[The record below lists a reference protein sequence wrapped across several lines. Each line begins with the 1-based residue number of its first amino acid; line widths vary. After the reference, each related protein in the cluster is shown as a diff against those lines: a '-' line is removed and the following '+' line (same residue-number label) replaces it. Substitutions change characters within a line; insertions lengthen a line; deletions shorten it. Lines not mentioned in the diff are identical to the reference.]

1 MVRESNYYQNIDHK
15 SWIYELSLD
24 FSFPVRA
31 ECWLYDN
38 ASTKDN
44 YKMQTKHKTN
54 IFEGTRG
61 KISQPELK
69 RPESER
75 EGKHIEMGPTV
86 QRDFPIEEFA
96 RV

>member
-31 ECWLYDN
+31 ECWLYGN

-44 YKMQTKHKTN
+44 YKM
-54 IFEGTRG
+54 
-61 KISQPELK
+61 
-69 RPESER
+69 
-75 EGKHIEMGPTV
+75 
-86 QRDFPIEEFA
+86 
-96 RV
+96 

>member
-1 MVRESNYYQNIDHK
+1 MSFF
-15 SWIYELSLD
+15 D

-31 ECWLYDN
+31 ECWLYGN
-38 ASTKDN
+38 ASTTCL
-44 YKMQTKHKTN
+44 MQPKHKTN
-54 IFEGTRG
+54 LFESTRG

-69 RPESER
+69 RPESAR

-86 QRDFPIEEFA
+86 QRDFPIEEFD